1 MLAGCIHNIHAV
13 TSLPFFG
20 VSFASGLLSHLL
32 AAANFVLFPR
42 FTLTCRPPH
51 ISPHYFFAIAVVS
64 RDVHSNEIVYNTVAS
79 GVFFYLY
86 SKC

>member
-1 MLAGCIHNIHAV
+1 MLAGCIHKYMLLLRCLFPV
-13 TSLPFFG
+13 CL
-20 VSFASGLLSHLL
+20 FASGLLSHLL